1 MVLYRHIPFLKEV
14 FKYAV
19 TAFGGPQGHIGMM
32 MKSFVEKRN
41 DVSKEELVEYMSF
54 CQMLPGPSSTQ
65 TITLIGYK
73 RGGVPLA
80 ILTFLIWILPACSA
94 MCSLALVVYYVG
106 TKNIQTHIFHYI
118 QPMAVGFLAFA
129 AFKSMRISVNNTIT
143 YVLML
148 FAIMITFFIRN
159 PYVFPILI
167 VIGGIATNFSNKRI
181 PDTVK
186 NKKPIKWVNLWWFVI
201 VFLLAGTLSEFAR
214 INHWTHARL
223 FNLFENFYRFGSI
236 VFGGGHALLPLMYQQ
251 FVIRPESLHI
261 QPYLTTSEFL
271 TGAGIVNAIPGPV
284 FSICTYISTISM
296 SSFGITGMILGGI
309 VGTLAVFSP
318 SILILF
324 FFFPLYQNL
333 KQHVIIF
340 RALEGIHAVIV
351 GIMWAS
357 GFILLT
363 SVPFDWTNIVVVIIT
378 FSMLMYTNIPAPVI
392 VLAWLILG
400 LAMQ

>member
-1 MVLYRHIPFLKEV
+1 MILYRHIPFLKEV

-41 DVSKEELVEYMSF
+41 DLSKEELVEYMSF

-94 MCSLALVVYYVG
+94 MCALALGVYYVG
-106 TKNIQTHIFHYI
+106 SKNIQTNIFHYI
-118 QPMAVGFLAFA
+118 QPMAVGFLAYA
-129 AFKSMRISVNNTIT
+129 AFKSMRISVKNTIT
-143 YVLML
+143 YVLMA
-148 FAIMITFFIRN
+148 FAILITFFIRN

-181 PDTVK
+181 PDTSK
-186 NKKPIKWVNLWWFVI
+186 NKKPIKWINLWWFVI
-201 VFLLAGTLSEFAR
+201 VFLLAGILSEYAR
-214 INHWTHARL
+214 VHHWTHARL

-251 FVIRPESLHI
+251 FVLRPEALHI

-296 SSFGITGMILGGI
+296 SFYGITGMILGGI
-309 VGTLAVFSP
+309 VGTLAVFLP

-357 GFILLT
+357 GLILL
-363 SVPFDWTNIVVVIIT
+363 SSMPFDWTNIVVVAIT
-378 FSMLMYTNIPAPVI
+378 FSLLMFTKIPAPII
-392 VLAWLILG
+392 VLAWLLLG